1 MGHIIS
7 LNQSLNRQVKSM
19 KSFIASAI
27 LAGIA
32 QAGFS
37 DMKTDFSNMV
47 NRYVRGLMESGTP
60 VDRAISDILTGDNF
74 DRINEYACWYYF
86 EDDHGRGHGKPLNG
100 IDHICKIGR
109 WIRLLHG

>member
-1 MGHIIS
+1 MGTHLFKPEFKQTTKII
-7 LNQSLNRQVKSM
+7 M

-37 DMKTDFSNMV
+37 DMKADFSNMV

-74 DRINEYACWYYF
+74 DRINEYACWCYF
-86 EDDHGRGHGKPLNG
+86 ELPRTRSRQTIERNRSYL
-100 IDHICKIGR
+100 
-109 WIRLLHG
+109 